1 MSTSALDHTTVHH
14 LGGPG
19 RVAHDH
25 GHEVISFVI
34 DKVPHVA
41 TGLFA
46 NGHYAGYVVIATML
60 CAALITYVVQ
70 FRRSN

>member
-1 MSTSALDHTTVHH
+1 MSTSALDHGAVHH

-25 GHEVISFVI
+25 GHEVISFVV

-41 TGLFA
+41 GGLFGS
-46 NGHYAGYVVIATML
+46 GHYAGYVLLAAML
-60 CAALITYVVQ
+60 CAALIIFVVR
-70 FRRSN
+70 FRRSS